1 MDHHSDTYLIKT
13 ISALLWPRGSEMRER
28 VFDSYNPYRKKKS
41 IDPELV
47 RNILLTPDLPRV
59 DFGEA
64 DWGEKLKQYLAEF
77 GTTQIVSKRVEETSL
92 RKALI
97 KIMSQPVDVK
107 FLQFFPIIERVERAD
122 SYTKI
127 TLTLR
132 EQV

>member
-1 MDHHSDTYLIKT
+1 
-13 ISALLWPRGSEMRER
+13 MRER

-59 DFGEA
+59 DFGKA
-64 DWGEKLKQYLAEF
+64 NWGEKLKQSLAEF

>member
-1 MDHHSDTYLIKT
+1 
-13 ISALLWPRGSEMRER
+13 MRER

-77 GTTQIVSKRVEETSL
+77 GTTQIVSKRVEE
-92 RKALI
+92 ALI
-97 KIMSQPVDVK
+97 KIMREPVDVK